1 MGTHPIFESDFDCL
15 TDMESDPYLALAADC
30 RRYGNVHTKRHV
42 GINVQEEILIEAVAQ
57 FKRAIEEAKL
67 QVFSNQELSLNLS
80 NELRLK
86 QRLLDE
92 EQKTTDKLINDK
104 KDLIMKLAESR
115 ERILQL
121 EHRLRQFEDA
131 KPSETVGL
139 KLIPALIPNSINQP
153 PPLPPKSSKP
163 VSEKEPMVTGAS
175 GGDCGVT
182 SSAGHET
189 PPELPKKTRKPSTMI
204 QRKKK
209 LP

>member
-1 MGTHPIFESDFDCL
+1 
-15 TDMESDPYLALAADC
+15 MESDPYLALAADS
-30 RRYGNVHTKRHV
+30 RKYGSVHTRRIR
-42 GINVQEEILIEAVAQ
+42 GNVQEEILIEAVAQ
-57 FKRAIEEAKL
+57 FKRAIEEAKM
-67 QVFSNQELSLNLS
+67 QVLSNQELSLTLS

-92 EQKTTDKLINDK
+92 EQKTTDKLIQDK

-115 ERILQL
+115 ERIIQL
-121 EHRLRQFEDA
+121 ENRLKKLED
-131 KPSETVGL
+131 KDET
-139 KLIPALIPNSINQP
+139 P

-163 VSEKEPMVTGAS
+163 APGPEKESTVIN
-175 GGDCGVT
+175 DN
-182 SSAGHET
+182 T

>member
-15 TDMESDPYLALAADC
+15 TDMELDPYLALAADC

-131 KPSETVGL
+131 KPSET
-139 KLIPALIPNSINQP
+139 P

-175 GGDCGVT
+175 GGDCGIT